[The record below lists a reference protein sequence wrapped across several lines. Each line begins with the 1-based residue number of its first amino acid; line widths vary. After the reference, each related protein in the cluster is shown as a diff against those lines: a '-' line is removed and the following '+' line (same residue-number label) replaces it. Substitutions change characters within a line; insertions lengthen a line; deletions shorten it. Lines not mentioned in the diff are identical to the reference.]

1 MSTRYPRTNDNYSLS
16 FIAHY
21 SPNFYRG
28 GGGQKSEIWP
38 RLSTHSSHFGVVSV
52 SEYPKPK
59 KVRYTKTIIDLRHP
73 PEIRQTF
80 FELRKLM
87 CTSQSSHMQ
96 QQDIDHG
103 TYFMLPSLPFPP
115 KSKSGEAPIYSY
127 DRKRFLPRCM
137 ECNAVLTMRFLSV
150 RLSVCPSVCQTRAL

>member
-96 QQDIDHG
+96 QQDLDHG
-103 TYFMLPSLPFPP
+103 SYFGVHAPFPP
-115 KSKSGEAPIYSY
+115 LSPFPSGE
-127 DRKRFLPRCM
+127 RCKLPYTATTVNDFFTARPHCSQ
-137 ECNAVLTMRFLSV
+137 C
-150 RLSVCPSVCQTRAL
+150 RALY